1 MKFVDGQAGEGG
13 AIYSLVD
20 DLKIDSASFSN
31 NKAEAIGGAVFAS
44 NVEVTNSIFSEN
56 EVTDYNGTGGA
67 IYTYKLNS
75 INSDYLNNKANDK
88 GGAVFIS
95 GDSSILNGNFQGN
108 SADKGGAIYS
118 NSSID
123 ITNVTFS
130 DNRANIEGGAVFGR
144 SAINLNSSTFANN
157 IANSKGGA
165 VASDND
171 NNDYYSPSLAV
182 QKSIFFQN
190 SSDKGGAVFS
200 VSDLNITGSTFTE
213 NSAKSYGGAVL
224 SESYW
229 GVEVSDSVFA
239 KNRAEK
245 DGGAVFG
252 LGGLG
257 VSTSYFT
264 GNSAINGG
272 AIFGGNSV
280 YDTNISISNS
290 IFSQNLAYLNGG
302 AVYSKS
308 EIVAVSS
315 NFVNND
321 GFGNGGAIYSK
332 SDIKMA
338 YSVVATQDWT
348 DTNSSNTSV
357 SAIYLDVPEVNGT
370 VENNLSETVFFS
382 NYLDVNSSVVVAGG
396 FNINDTNITSEA
408 NIIPMPGELL
418 FDENFSLIDGNSSL
432 VDMGTDIGSAD
443 NWEVV
448 QNAFGDYPNNGYLV
462 TDFNCNSRVDNNI
475 SIIDIG
481 AIEYGWSENNCSFDK
496 ILSAS
501 QTTPPPTVPGSQTE
515 ATEEVSIHLNQG
527 WNLISADINLSEIPT
542 DIAIVWTYSDGNW
555 SAFSPNPD
563 NAQAIEDEGIPTITQ
578 PLTSNTGVWF
588 LSLTDFDLTY
598 QKPANPMDAPTI
610 PNVTAQNV
618 GWNLLG
624 TDKELTAGLVEC
636 RLGEV
641 GLMWKFSDGKWW
653 LNSPDVE
660 QYIYPYLFNT
670 IKPNEGFWVLC
681 K

>member
-1 MKFVDGQAGEGG
+1 MGG
-13 AIYSLVD
+13 AI
-20 DLKIDSASFSN
+20 
-31 NKAEAIGGAVFAS
+31 FA
-44 NVEVTNSIFSEN
+44 NDVEVTNSIFSDN

-67 IYTYKLNS
+67 INTYKLNS
-75 INSDYLNNKANDK
+75 ITSTYLNNKANDK
-88 GGAVFIS
+88 GGAVFVS

-118 NSSID
+118 VGNID
-123 ITNVTFS
+123 ITNVAFG
-130 DNRANIEGGAVFGR
+130 DNRANIEGGAVFGKN
-144 SAINLNSSTFANN
+144 AINLSSSTFANN

-165 VASDND
+165 VASDD
-171 NNDYYSPSLAV
+171 EGDYYYSPSLAV

-190 SSDKGGAVFS
+190 SSDKGGAIFS
-200 VSDLNITGSTFTE
+200 LRDLNITESTFTE

-224 SESYW
+224 NESYW

-264 GNSAINGG
+264 GNSATNGG
-272 AIFGGNSV
+272 AIFGGNNV

-308 EIVAVSS
+308 EVKAVSS
-315 NFVNND
+315 NFVSND

-338 YSVVATQDWT
+338 YSVVANQNWT

-370 VENNLSETVFFS
+370 VENNLSGTVFFS
-382 NYLDVNSSVVVAGG
+382 NYLDVNSSVMIAGG
-396 FNINDTNITSEA
+396 FDINDTNITSEA
-408 NIIPMPGELL
+408 NIIPTPGELL

-432 VDMGTDIGSAD
+432 VDMGADISVASD
-443 NWEVV
+443 TVY
-448 QNAFGDYPNNGYLV
+448 NAFGDYPNNGYLV
-462 TDFNCNSRVDNNI
+462 TDFNCNSRIGDDG
-475 SIIDIG
+475 SIDIG

-515 ATEEVSIHLNQG
+515 STEEVSIHLNKG

-555 SAFSPNPD
+555 SAFSPDPNTT
-563 NAQAIEDEGIPTITQ
+563 QAITDEGTPTITQ

-598 QKPANPMDAPTI
+598 QKPANPMNAPTI

-653 LNSPDVE
+653 LNSPDVD